1 ETINLNPETG
11 IVSID
16 GKELPEHRIMATYQA
31 PDDPGQLEQKTDR
44 GNPQGS
50 AYMVYYQLEHDAGGG
65 AGFDASTD
73 ARYGSRQSFRNARR
87 GEPIPDDLKA
97 SQYREVY
104 DADRDGRYDADQY
117 FCMGDNRDSSEDSR
131 YWGPVPANL
140 IAG

>member
-1 ETINLNPETG
+1 T
-11 IVSID
+11 
-16 GKELPEHRIMATYQA
+16 
-31 PDDPGQLEQKTDR
+31 
-44 GNPQGS
+44 
-50 AYMVYYQLEHDAGGG
+50 YMVYYQLEHDAGGG

-73 ARYGSRQSFRNARR
+73 ARYGSGQSFRIARK

-140 IAG
+140 IAGKTLAIYWSQEPNGSGGRIRWDRFLKKLK